1 MNWGHQGSTR
11 CAESHLAKHAPIH
24 YPPGSPSSN
33 CLRMKLFRLLPLA
46 ALLLSAGLGHA
57 AAPTSGLDLPGF
69 DSKVRAQDDLFLAAN
84 GTWVAKTEIPADKAE
99 YGSFYQLRDLSD
111 QRVRVIVEALA
122 AKPQAK
128 GGVEQKIAAFYG
140 SYTNVAAI
148 DKAGLAP
155 AKAMLAGIEALKTPT
170 DLARWLGN
178 AQGSVN
184 TPMLLWVLPDF
195 KEPGINRAVTWQGG
209 IGMPDRDYYLK
220 DDDKLSQAR
229 KAYLAYLTQ
238 LAKLSGAKESAAVAK
253 QVFALEKRIAE
264 AHWDKVENRNM
275 VKLYNPMT
283 PTELAKAA
291 PGFDWAVFMA
301 AAQLRGVDRL
311 SVSQPSTMAA
321 LAKMTTEVP
330 LADWKAY
337 LKLRVLDENAE
348 LLPKPYREA
357 RFAFHGNA
365 LTGAKEEKP
374 RWQKG
379 IAVVNGALGEAIGQ
393 VYVAQHFPP
402 AYKSRMVELVGN
414 LMNAYGDSID
424 GLSWMT
430 PATKAAAKEKL
441 SKYMVKIGYPDAW
454 RDYSALEVREGDAFG
469 NRSRSGRFEW
479 ERIAK
484 RVGKPVDRAE
494 WGMTPQTVNAYY
506 NPSMNEIVFPA
517 AILQPPFFDMAAD
530 AAVNYGA
537 IGAVI
542 GHEISHGF
550 DDQGSQFDG
559 DGALR
564 NWWSDADRQAFEK
577 VGAQLVAQYE
587 KYEPLPGKTLNGKLT
602 LGENIADLSGLQIA
616 HKAYLRSLGGKPAAV
631 IDGYTGEQ
639 RFFMGWS
646 QAWRAKA
653 RDERELQNLTVDPH
667 SPAKF
672 RANGA
677 AVNNDG
683 FHEAFGTKPGD
694 QMYKPSEQRIRI
706 W

>member
-1 MNWGHQGSTR
+1 
-11 CAESHLAKHAPIH
+11 
-24 YPPGSPSSN
+24 
-33 CLRMKLFRLLPLA
+33 MKLFRLLPLA
-46 ALLLSAGLGHA
+46 ALLLSSGLSHAG
-57 AAPTSGLDLPGF
+57 APTSGLDLIGF
-69 DSKVRAQDDLFLAAN
+69 DSKVRPQDDLFLAAN
-84 GTWVAKTEIPADKAE
+84 GAWISKTEIPADKAE

-111 QRVRVIVEALA
+111 RQVRVIVESLA

-128 GGVEQKIAAFYG
+128 ASVEQRIKAFYG
-140 SYTNVAAI
+140 SYTDLAAI
-148 DKAGLAP
+148 DKAGLKP
-155 AKAMLAGIEALKTPT
+155 AQAMLASIDAIKTPA
-170 DLARWLGN
+170 DLAQWLGR
-178 AQGSVN
+178 AQGAVN
-184 TPMLLWVLPDF
+184 TPMVLWVMPDF
-195 KEPGINRAVTWQGG
+195 KEPGINRALTWQGG

-220 DDDKLSQAR
+220 DDDKLKQTR
-229 KAYLAYLTQ
+229 KAYQGYLTS
-238 LAKLSGAKESAAVAK
+238 LAKLSGEKAPAAVAAR
-253 QVFALEKRIAE
+253 VMALETRIAE
-264 AHWDKVENRNM
+264 AHWDKVDNRNP
-275 VKLYNPMT
+275 VKTYNPMT
-283 PTELAKAA
+283 PAELAKAA
-291 PGFDWAVFMA
+291 PGFDWAAFMA
-301 AAQLRGVDRL
+301 AAQLQGVDRL

-321 LAKMTTEVP
+321 LAKMSTEVP

-357 RFAFHGNA
+357 RFAFHGKA
-365 LTGAKEEKP
+365 LTGAKEERP

-379 IAVVNGALGEAIGQ
+379 IAEVNAALGEAIGQ
-393 VYVAQHFPP
+393 VYVAEHFPP
-402 AYKSRMVELVGN
+402 AYKTRMVELVGN
-414 LMNAYGDSID
+414 LMTAYGDSID
-424 GLSWMT
+424 GLTWMT
-430 PATKAAAKEKL
+430 PTTKAAAKEKL

-469 NRSRSGRFEW
+469 NKARSGRFEW
-479 ERIAK
+479 ERIAV

-506 NPSMNEIVFPA
+506 NPSLNEIVFPA

-530 AAVNYGA
+530 DAVNYGA

-577 VGAQLVAQYE
+577 VGKQLVAQYE

-602 LGENIADLSGLQIA
+602 LGENMADLSGLQIA
-616 HKAYLRSLGGKPAAV
+616 YKAYLRSLGGKAAPV
-631 IDGYTGEQ
+631 LDGYTGEQ

-653 RDERELQNLTVDPH
+653 RDERTMQNLTVDPH

-677 AVNNDG
+677 AVNHDG

-694 QMYKPSEQRIRI
+694 QMFKANDERIRI

>member
-1 MNWGHQGSTR
+1 
-11 CAESHLAKHAPIH
+11 
-24 YPPGSPSSN
+24 
-33 CLRMKLFRLLPLA
+33 MKLFRLLHLA
-46 ALLLSAGLGHA
+46 ALLLSAGLAHS
-57 AAPTSGLDLPGF
+57 AAPTSGLDLAGF
-69 DSKVRAQDDLFLAAN
+69 DAKVRAQDDLFLAAN
-84 GTWVAKTEIPADKAE
+84 GAWVSKTAIPADKAE

-111 QRVRVIVEALA
+111 QRVRAIVEALA
-122 AKPQAK
+122 AKPQDKVAK
-128 GGVEQKIAAFYG
+128 DATSGVEQKIAAFYG

-155 AKAMLAGIEALKTPT
+155 AKAMLASIDAIKTPT

-178 AQGSVN
+178 AQGSLN
-184 TPMLLWVLPDF
+184 TPVALWVMPDF
-195 KEPGINRAVTWQGG
+195 KEPGINRALTWQGG

-229 KAYLAYLTQ
+229 KAYFGYLTT
-238 LAKLSGAKESAAVAK
+238 LAKLSGTKDPAAVATR
-253 QVFALEKRIAE
+253 VLALEKRIAE
-264 AHWDKVENRNM
+264 AHWDKVENRNP
-275 VKLYNPMT
+275 VKTYNPMT
-283 PTELAKAA
+283 PAELAKAA
-291 PGFDWAVFMA
+291 PGFDWAAFMD
-301 AAQLRGVDRL
+301 AAQLQGVDRL
-311 SVSQPSTMAA
+311 SISQPSTLTA
-321 LAKMTTEVP
+321 LAKMFNEVP

-348 LLPKPYREA
+348 LLPKAYREA
-357 RFAFHGNA
+357 RFAFHGNV

-379 IAVVNGALGEAIGQ
+379 IAEVNGALGEAIGQ

-402 AYKSRMVELVGN
+402 VYKTRMVELVGN
-414 LMNAYGDSID
+414 LMKAYGDSID

-441 SKYMVKIGYPDAW
+441 GKYMVKIGYPDAW
-454 RDYSALEVREGDAFG
+454 RDYSALEVRAGDAFG
-469 NRSRSGRFEW
+469 NRARSGRFEW
-479 ERIAK
+479 ERIAS

-530 AAVNYGA
+530 DAVNYGA

-542 GHEISHGF
+542 WHEISHGF

-564 NWWSDADRQAFEK
+564 NWWSDADRKAFEK

-587 KYEPLPGKTLNGKLT
+587 KYEPLPGKTVNGKLT

-616 HKAYLRSLGGKPAAV
+616 YKAYLGSLGGKPAAV

-646 QAWRAKA
+646 QAWRSKQ
-653 RDERELQNLTVDPH
+653 RDERAMQNLTVDPH

-677 AVNNDG
+677 AVNHDG

-694 QMYKPSEQRIRI
+694 QMFKASEERIRI

>member
-1 MNWGHQGSTR
+1 
-11 CAESHLAKHAPIH
+11 
-24 YPPGSPSSN
+24 
-33 CLRMKLFRLLPLA
+33 MKLFRLLPLA
-46 ALLLSAGLGHA
+46 AMLLAAGLAQAGAA
-57 AAPTSGLDLPGF
+57 AAPATSGLDLAGF
-69 DSKVRAQDDLFLAAN
+69 DRQVRPQDDLFLAAN
-84 GTWVAKTEIPADKAE
+84 GAWVSKTEIPADKAE

-111 QRVRVIVEALA
+111 RQVRVIVEALA
-122 AKPQAK
+122 AKPQATQAK
-128 GGVEQKIAAFYG
+128 GGVEQKIAAFY
-140 SYTNVAAI
+140 SAYTDLAAI
-148 DKAGLAP
+148 DKAGLKP
-155 AKAMLAGIEALKTPT
+155 AKAMLASIDAIKTPT

-184 TPMLLWVLPDF
+184 TPMVLWVMPDF
-195 KEPGINRAVTWQGG
+195 KEPGINRALTWQGG

-229 KAYLAYLTQ
+229 KAYLAYLTT
-238 LAKLSGAKESAAVAK
+238 LAKLSGEKAPGAVAA
-253 QVFALEKRIAE
+253 QVMALEKRIAE
-264 AHWDKVENRNM
+264 AHWDKVDNRNP
-275 VKLYNPMT
+275 VKTYNPMT
-283 PTELAKAA
+283 AAELALAA
-291 PGFDWAVFMA
+291 PGFDWAAFMQ
-301 AAQLRGVDRL
+301 AAQLQGVDRITI
-311 SVSQPSTMAA
+311 SQPSTMAA
-321 LAKMTTEVP
+321 LAKMASAVP

-348 LLPKPYREA
+348 LLPKAYREA

-379 IAVVNGALGEAIGQ
+379 IAEVNGALGEAIGQ

-402 AYKSRMVELVGN
+402 AYKTRMVELVGN

-430 PATKAAAKEKL
+430 PTTKAAAKDKL

-454 RDYSALEVREGDAFG
+454 RDYSALQVREGDAFG
-469 NRSRSGRFEW
+469 NRARSGRFEW
-479 ERIAK
+479 ERIAT

-506 NPSMNEIVFPA
+506 NPSLNEIVFPA

-530 AAVNYGA
+530 DAVNYGA

-616 HKAYLRSLGGKPAAV
+616 YKAYLHSLGGKPAAV

-653 RDERELQNLTVDPH
+653 RNERELQNLTVDPH

-677 AVNNDG
+677 AVNHDG

-694 QMYKPSEQRIRI
+694 QMFKPSEDRIRI